1 MGEFEE
7 GQNNGKLPKFNI
19 GGLIS
24 GFLEDSK
31 RIFVV
36 SRKPGWEEYKRM
48 ALIVALGMVLIGV
61 LAFIIY
67 LFFVL
72 TGIGY

>member
-1 MGEFEE
+1 MNIQE
-7 GQNNGKLPKFNI
+7 KI
-19 GGLIS
+19 GGFI
-24 GFLEDSK
+24 EDSK

-48 ALIVALGMVLIGV
+48 SLIVALGMVLIGII
-61 LAFIIY
+61 AFVIY
-67 LFFVL
+67 LFFAL